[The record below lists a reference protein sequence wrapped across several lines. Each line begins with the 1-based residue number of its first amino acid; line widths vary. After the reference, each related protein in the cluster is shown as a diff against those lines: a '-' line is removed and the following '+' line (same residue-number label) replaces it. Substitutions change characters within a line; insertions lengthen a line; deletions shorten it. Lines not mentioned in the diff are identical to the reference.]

1 MNTDVFLDLDR
12 DLQDARALLADA
24 KGREDAQKYR
34 KAAEIVLLKILHAD
48 PAHAE
53 ARALLAETKTAPPRA
68 HEELSFTASPV
79 PVPVD
84 RNAKKTKGPRGGTRR
99 YLALALLVIIAS
111 AGGMIVYGT
120 HASSKEELP
129 PIADKPALEPVVV
142 PEAAPTQVEAAAEP
156 AAAAPVPPL
165 PASPAPTA
173 PVAPPTPH
181 AAADMGSLAVN
192 SPIATDIYMGDK
204 FLGSTPTTLQLPPGK
219 QTLEY
224 RHGALRTVMTHEVKS
239 KETTSALVAFETTVQ
254 INARPWAQVYLE
266 GTTRRALGQTPLS
279 SVRVPIG
286 SVLTFENPNY
296 PTASHRV
303 SEKDSTIQ
311 VAFP

>member
-1 MNTDVFLDLDR
+1 MNTDVFSDLDR

-34 KAAEIVLLKILHAD
+34 KAAEIILVKILHVD

-53 ARALLAETKTAPPRA
+53 ARALLAETRNTPSRS
-68 HEELSFTASPV
+68 HEDLGFTASPAPAPIV
-79 PVPVD
+79 
-84 RNAKKTKGPRGGTRR
+84 KKKSEPRSGGTRK
-99 YLALALLVIIAS
+99 YLALALFVIIAS

-120 HASSKEELP
+120 HASTRDELP
-129 PIADKPALEPVVV
+129 QIADKPEPAVVQDLV
-142 PEAAPTQVEAAAEP
+142 TPVEAAVEP
-156 AAAAPVPPL
+156 AAATQAQAVPPL
-165 PASPAPTA
+165 PSEPAPPA
-173 PVAPPTPH
+173 PSVPVAPRTTPE
-181 AAADMGSLAVN
+181 MGSLAVN

-204 FLGSTPTTLQLPPGK
+204 FLGSTPATLQLPPGK

-224 RHGALRTVMTHEVKS
+224 RHGALRTIMTHDVKS

-266 GTTRRALGQTPLS
+266 GTSRKALGQTPLS
-279 SVRVPIG
+279 SIRVPIG